1 MSTRSSLSAAPRT
14 LSNSGANKRLRRDG
28 LVPAIVYGRK
38 FENKTVQVNAKA
50 LRDLLAHSTSE
61 NILVNL
67 DLGSGSGQLA
77 LIQDVTH
84 DPLTGGIVH
93 VDFHAVK
100 EDEKIHARIP
110 VELHGES
117 PGVKLGGLLDFLVH
131 SLEVECLP
139 KDLPDKI
146 VVDINGLEIGALIH
160 VRDLALPEGVSTK
173 LGGDVIVLHIVAPR
187 VSAEEPAK
195 EAKAKDAKGGKGKK

>member
-1 MSTRSSLSAAPRT
+1 MSNRSTLTAAPRT

-28 LVPAIVYGRK
+28 LVPAIVYGRQ

-67 DLGSGSGQLA
+67 DLGGGAGQLA

-84 DPLTGGIVH
+84 NPITGGLIH

-100 EDEKIHARIP
+100 EDEKIHARVP

-131 SLEVECLP
+131 SLEIECLP
-139 KDLPDKI
+139 KDLPEKI
-146 VVDINGLEIGALIH
+146 VLDVNELEIGAVVH
-160 VRDLALPEGVSTK
+160 VRDLPLPGGVHIK
-173 LGGDVIVLHIVAPR
+173 LGGDVIVLHIVPPR

-195 EAKAKDAKGGKGKK
+195 EAKAKEAKGKGKK